1 MNPIKTIKW
10 WKKAVQDLRMW
21 VIFYRVTRNNTELLE
36 KEHKLR
42 VDWLGRVY
50 GVINL
55 PEEVLGAAPEI
66 QQSYVLQQI
75 SKRGDAMNQLR
86 LSDIVY
92 PEIQQIPGAG
102 AYLIVLWPEFE
113 HLEFW
118 TIIGRLISTSA
129 WIFLIWVL
137 YRIVLTNWTDLFH
150 FFNGLI

>member
-1 MNPIKTIKW
+1 MNPIKTLKW
-10 WKKAVQDLRMW
+10 WKLAFRDLRLW
-21 VIFYRVTRNNTELLE
+21 LIFYRVTRSNAKVLE
-36 KEHKLR
+36 EKHKLR

-75 SKRGDAMNQLR
+75 SKRGDAMNELR

-113 HLEFW
+113 NLEFW
-118 TIIGRLISTSA
+118 TIIGRLSSTVIWALLISFGTRVIYS
-129 WIFLIWVL
+129 
-137 YRIVLTNWTDLFH
+137 NWHDIID
-150 FFNGLI
+150 FFSGLV